1 MKKMNRRLLAIGRP
15 IRNYIAIS
23 TVASVLGALSHMGL
37 MGFGAL
43 WLLAAAG
50 FCDGMMTYAAL
61 TVTCAVL
68 IAVCRYLEGLFSHL
82 GAYGIL
88 AKMRVHLFD
97 AIDRIS
103 PAYMIGRETGDI
115 MNIAVADIET
125 LEYFFAHTIGPMF
138 TVILLPV
145 TTVVLAWFVNP
156 LYALVLIPIY
166 IMISV
171 VLPLGAL
178 IAGRGIGMR
187 YREELG
193 DLKSKILESVYSI
206 RDIQIFGAGNRKM
219 EDVMKANSQVNKA
232 ALGLTLHRQT
242 IASFPNFFIY
252 LARILILVCAGYLA
266 SKGIDNPVG
275 TIAISF
281 AATASLSSSFSL
293 TFVVTSLLEA
303 YGAAERIFKIEDT
316 LPETEEP
323 EHAVTCGEI
332 QTIEFKDVTFA
343 YPGTERKILEHF
355 NYVIHKGD
363 QIGIAGES
371 GAGKSTLLRLLLRF
385 YAPTEGQILINGIP
399 LEQISFRELHK
410 RIAFLEQDT
419 YLFDMTI
426 AENIGIAKPGASM
439 EEIKDAAK
447 RAGIA
452 EFIHTLPD
460 GYDTDMGQMSARL
473 SGGERQRIGIARILL
488 RNPDI
493 CLMDEPSSALD
504 ALHEKELLHTL
515 QTAYAGKTLLLIS
528 HRGSTLTGCR
538 RILRAEVLKY
548 SIHYRHAPNTAF
560 PRHWRE
566 IVHIGHSTKRPAVPD
581 RYVRPQLVFL

>member
-1 MKKMNRRLLAIGRP
+1 MKEMNRRLLAIGRP
-15 IRNYIAIS
+15 IRKYIAIS
-23 TVASVLGALSHMGL
+23 TIASVVGALSHMGL

-50 FCDGMMTYAAL
+50 FCDGMITYAAL
-61 TVTCAVL
+61 TITCAVL
-68 IAVCRYLEGLFSHL
+68 IALCRYLEGLFSHL

-138 TVILLPV
+138 TVILLPI

-187 YREELG
+187 YREQLG
-193 DLKSKILESVYSI
+193 DLKSRILESVYSI

-219 EDVMKANSQVNKA
+219 EDVMQANRQVNKA
-232 ALGLTLHRQT
+232 AFGLTLHRQT

-266 SKGIDNPVG
+266 SKGIDHPVG

-281 AATASLSSSFSL
+281 TATASLSSSFSL

-316 LPETEEP
+316 LPQTEEP
-323 EHAVTCGEI
+323 ETPVICGEI
-332 QTIEFKDVTFA
+332 ETIEFKDVTFA
-343 YPGTERKILEHF
+343 YPNAERRILDHF

-385 YAPTEGQILINGIP
+385 YAPSEGQILINGIP
-399 LEQISFRELHK
+399 LNQISFSELHQ

-426 AENIGIAKPGASM
+426 AKNIGIAKPEASM
-439 EEIKDAAK
+439 EEIKDAAR

-452 EFIHTLPD
+452 EFIDTLPD

-515 QTAYAGKTLLLIS
+515 KTAYAGKTLLLIS
-528 HRGSTLTGCR
+528 HRGSTLTGCN
-538 RILRAEVLKY
+538 RILRAEDLK
-548 SIHYRHAPNTAF
+548 N
-560 PRHWRE
+560 
-566 IVHIGHSTKRPAVPD
+566 
-581 RYVRPQLVFL
+581 

>member
-1 MKKMNRRLLAIGRP
+1 MKRKFSYSMKKMNRRLLAIGRP

-316 LPETEEP
+316 LPET
-323 EHAVTCGEI
+323 
-332 QTIEFKDVTFA
+332 
-343 YPGTERKILEHF
+343 PGTERKILEHF

-528 HRGSTLTGCR
+528 HRGSTLTGCS
-538 RILRAEVLKY
+538 RILRAEDLK
-548 SIHYRHAPNTAF
+548 
-560 PRHWRE
+560 
-566 IVHIGHSTKRPAVPD
+566 
-581 RYVRPQLVFL
+581 

>member
-1 MKKMNRRLLAIGRP
+1 MKRKFSYSMKKMNRRLLAIGRP

-293 TFVVTSLLEA
+293 LEA

-528 HRGSTLTGCR
+528 HRGSTLTGCS
-538 RILRAEVLKY
+538 RILRAEDLK
-548 SIHYRHAPNTAF
+548 
-560 PRHWRE
+560 
-566 IVHIGHSTKRPAVPD
+566 
-581 RYVRPQLVFL
+581 

>member
-1 MKKMNRRLLAIGRP
+1 MKGKFSYSMKEMNRRLLAIGRP
-15 IRNYIAIS
+15 IRKYIAIS
-23 TVASVLGALSHMGL
+23 TIASVLGALSHMGL

-50 FCDGMMTYAAL
+50 FCNGTIAYAAL
-61 TVTCAVL
+61 TIACAVL

-145 TTVVLAWFVNP
+145 TTIALAWFVNP

-166 IMISV
+166 VMISV

-178 IAGRGIGMR
+178 IAGRSIGMR
-187 YREELG
+187 YREQLG

-219 EDVMKANSQVNKA
+219 NYVMQANSRVNKA

-242 IASFPNFFIY
+242 IASFPSFFIY

-266 SKGIDNPVG
+266 SKRIDNPVG

-316 LPETEEP
+316 LPETKEP
-323 EHAVTCGEI
+323 VHPVTCGEI
-332 QTIEFKDVTFA
+332 QTIEFKNVSFA
-343 YPGTERKILEHF
+343 YPGTERMILEHF

-385 YAPTEGQILINGIP
+385 YAPSEGQILINGIP
-399 LEQISFRELHK
+399 LEQISFSELHK

-426 AENIGIAKPGASM
+426 GENIGIAKPGASI

-447 RAGIA
+447 QAGIA
-452 EFIHTLPD
+452 EFIDTLPE

-528 HRGSTLTGCR
+528 HRSSTLTGCS
-538 RILRAEVLKY
+538 RILQAGELKCY
-548 SIHYRHAPNTAF
+548 SSAMTL
-560 PRHWRE
+560 
-566 IVHIGHSTKRPAVPD
+566 K
-581 RYVRPQLVFL
+581 

>member
-1 MKKMNRRLLAIGRP
+1 MKRKFSYSMKEMNRRLLAIGRP
-15 IRNYIAIS
+15 IRKYIAIS
-23 TVASVLGALSHMGL
+23 TIASVVGALSHMGL

-50 FCDGMMTYAAL
+50 FCDGMLTYAAL
-61 TVTCAVL
+61 TITCAVL
-68 IAVCRYLEGLFSHL
+68 IALCRYLEGLFSHL

-138 TVILLPV
+138 TVILLPI

-187 YREELG
+187 YREQLG
-193 DLKSKILESVYSI
+193 DLKSRILESVYSI

-219 EDVMKANSQVNKA
+219 EDVMQANRQVNKA
-232 ALGLTLHRQT
+232 AFGLTLHRQT

-266 SKGIDNPVG
+266 SKGIDHPVG

-281 AATASLSSSFSL
+281 TATASLSSSFSL

-316 LPETEEP
+316 LPQTEEP
-323 EHAVTCGEI
+323 ETPVVCGEI
-332 QTIEFKDVTFA
+332 ETIEFKDVTFA
-343 YPGTERKILEHF
+343 YPNTERRILDHF

-385 YAPTEGQILINGIP
+385 YAPSEGQILINGIP
-399 LEQISFRELHK
+399 LNQISFSELHQ

-426 AENIGIAKPGASM
+426 AKNIGIAKPEASM
-439 EEIKDAAK
+439 EEIKDAAR

-452 EFIHTLPD
+452 EFIDTLPD

-515 QTAYAGKTLLLIS
+515 KTAYAGKTLLLIS
-528 HRGSTLTGCR
+528 HRGSTLTGCN
-538 RILRAEVLKY
+538 RILRAEDLK
-548 SIHYRHAPNTAF
+548 N
-560 PRHWRE
+560 
-566 IVHIGHSTKRPAVPD
+566 
-581 RYVRPQLVFL
+581 

>member
-1 MKKMNRRLLAIGRP
+1 MKGKFSYSMKEMNRRLLAIGRP
-15 IRNYIAIS
+15 IRKYIAIS
-23 TVASVLGALSHMGL
+23 TIASVLGALSHMGL

-50 FCDGMMTYAAL
+50 FCNGTIAYAAL
-61 TVTCAVL
+61 TIACAVL

-145 TTVVLAWFVNP
+145 TTIALAWFVNP

-166 IMISV
+166 VMISV

-178 IAGRGIGMR
+178 IAGRSIGMR
-187 YREELG
+187 YREQLG
-193 DLKSKILESVYSI
+193 NLKSKILESVYSI

-219 EDVMKANSQVNKA
+219 NDVMQANSRVNKA

-242 IASFPNFFIY
+242 IASFPSFFIY

-316 LPETEEP
+316 LPETKEP
-323 EHAVTCGEI
+323 VHPVTCGEI
-332 QTIEFKDVTFA
+332 QTIEFKNVSFA
-343 YPGTERKILEHF
+343 YPGTERMILEHF

-385 YAPTEGQILINGIP
+385 YAPSEGQILINGIP
-399 LEQISFRELHK
+399 LEQISFSELHK

-426 AENIGIAKPGASM
+426 RENIGIAKPGASI

-447 RAGIA
+447 QAGIA
-452 EFIHTLPD
+452 EFIDTLPE

-528 HRGSTLTGCR
+528 HRSSTLTGCS
-538 RILRAEVLKY
+538 RILQAGELKCY
-548 SIHYRHAPNTAF
+548 SSAMTL
-560 PRHWRE
+560 
-566 IVHIGHSTKRPAVPD
+566 K
-581 RYVRPQLVFL
+581 

>member
-1 MKKMNRRLLAIGRP
+1 MKGKFSYSMKEMNRRLLAIGRP
-15 IRNYIAIS
+15 IRKYIAIS
-23 TVASVLGALSHMGL
+23 TIASVVGALSHMGL

-50 FCDGMMTYAAL
+50 FCDGMLTYAAL
-61 TVTCAVL
+61 TITCAVL
-68 IAVCRYLEGLFSHL
+68 IALCRYLEGLFSHL

-187 YREELG
+187 YREQLG
-193 DLKSKILESVYSI
+193 DLKSRILESVYSI

-219 EDVMKANSQVNKA
+219 EDVMQANRQVNKA

-266 SKGIDNPVG
+266 SKGIDHPVG

-281 AATASLSSSFSL
+281 TATASLSSSFSL

-316 LPETEEP
+316 LPQTEEP
-323 EHAVTCGEI
+323 ETPVVCGEI
-332 QTIEFKDVTFA
+332 ETIEFKDVTFA
-343 YPGTERKILEHF
+343 YPNTERRILDHF

-385 YAPTEGQILINGIP
+385 YAPSEGQILINGIP
-399 LEQISFRELHK
+399 LNQISFSELHQ

-426 AENIGIAKPGASM
+426 AKNIGIAKPEASM
-439 EEIKDAAK
+439 EEIKDAAR

-452 EFIHTLPD
+452 EFIDTLPD

-515 QTAYAGKTLLLIS
+515 KTAYAGKTLLLIS
-528 HRGSTLTGCR
+528 HRGSTLTGCN
-538 RILRAEVLKY
+538 RILRAEDLK
-548 SIHYRHAPNTAF
+548 N
-560 PRHWRE
+560 
-566 IVHIGHSTKRPAVPD
+566 
-581 RYVRPQLVFL
+581 

>member
-1 MKKMNRRLLAIGRP
+1 MKRKFSYSMKKMNRRLLAIGRP

-419 YLFDMTI
+419 YLFDI

-528 HRGSTLTGCR
+528 HRGSTLTGCS
-538 RILRAEVLKY
+538 RILRAEDLK
-548 SIHYRHAPNTAF
+548 
-560 PRHWRE
+560 
-566 IVHIGHSTKRPAVPD
+566 
-581 RYVRPQLVFL
+581 

>member
-1 MKKMNRRLLAIGRP
+1 MKGKFSYSMKEMNRRLLAIGRP
-15 IRNYIAIS
+15 IRKYIAIS
-23 TVASVLGALSHMGL
+23 TIASVVGALSHMGL
-37 MGFGAL
+37 MGFGAF

-50 FCDGMMTYAAL
+50 FCDGMTTYAAL
-61 TVTCAVL
+61 TITCAVL
-68 IAVCRYLEGLFSHL
+68 IALCRYLEGLFSHL

-187 YREELG
+187 YREQLG
-193 DLKSKILESVYSI
+193 DLKSRILESVYSI

-219 EDVMKANSQVNKA
+219 EDVMQANRQVNKA
-232 ALGLTLHRQT
+232 AFGLTLHRQT

-266 SKGIDNPVG
+266 SKGIDHPVG

-281 AATASLSSSFSL
+281 TATASLSSSFSL

-316 LPETEEP
+316 LPQTEEP
-323 EHAVTCGEI
+323 ETPVVCGEI
-332 QTIEFKDVTFA
+332 KTIEFKDVTFA
-343 YPGTERKILEHF
+343 YPNTERRILDHF

-385 YAPTEGQILINGIP
+385 YAPSEGQILINGIP
-399 LEQISFRELHK
+399 LNQISFSELHQ

-426 AENIGIAKPGASM
+426 AKNIGIAKPEASM
-439 EEIKDAAK
+439 EEIKDAAR

-452 EFIHTLPD
+452 EFIDTLPD

-488 RNPDI
+488 RDPDI

-515 QTAYAGKTLLLIS
+515 KTAYAGKTLLLIS
-528 HRGSTLTGCR
+528 HRGSTLTGCN
-538 RILRAEVLKY
+538 RILRAEDLK
-548 SIHYRHAPNTAF
+548 N
-560 PRHWRE
+560 
-566 IVHIGHSTKRPAVPD
+566 
-581 RYVRPQLVFL
+581 

>member
-1 MKKMNRRLLAIGRP
+1 MKRKFSYSMKKMNRRLLAIGRP

-219 EDVMKANSQVNKA
+219 EDVMKTNSQVNKA

-316 LPETEEP
+316 
-323 EHAVTCGEI
+323 
-332 QTIEFKDVTFA
+332 
-343 YPGTERKILEHF
+343 
-355 NYVIHKGD
+355 
-363 QIGIAGES
+363 IA
-371 GAGKSTLLRLLLRF
+371 
-385 YAPTEGQILINGIP
+385 
-399 LEQISFRELHK
+399 
-410 RIAFLEQDT
+410 
-419 YLFDMTI
+419 
-426 AENIGIAKPGASM
+426 
-439 EEIKDAAK
+439 
-447 RAGIA
+447 
-452 EFIHTLPD
+452 
-460 GYDTDMGQMSARL
+460 
-473 SGGERQRIGIARILL
+473 
-488 RNPDI
+488 
-493 CLMDEPSSALD
+493 
-504 ALHEKELLHTL
+504 
-515 QTAYAGKTLLLIS
+515 
-528 HRGSTLTGCR
+528 
-538 RILRAEVLKY
+538 
-548 SIHYRHAPNTAF
+548 
-560 PRHWRE
+560 
-566 IVHIGHSTKRPAVPD
+566 
-581 RYVRPQLVFL
+581 

>member
-1 MKKMNRRLLAIGRP
+1 MKRTFSYSMKEMNRRLLAIGRP
-15 IRNYIAIS
+15 IRKYIAIS
-23 TVASVLGALSHMGL
+23 TIASVVGALSHMGL

-50 FCDGMMTYAAL
+50 FCDGMITYAAL
-61 TVTCAVL
+61 TITCAVL
-68 IAVCRYLEGLFSHL
+68 IALCRYLEGLFSHL

-187 YREELG
+187 YREQLG
-193 DLKSKILESVYSI
+193 DLKSRILESVYSI

-219 EDVMKANSQVNKA
+219 EDVMQANSQVNKA
-232 ALGLTLHRQT
+232 AFGLTLHRQT

-266 SKGIDNPVG
+266 SKGIDHPVG

-281 AATASLSSSFSL
+281 TATASLSSSFSL

-316 LPETEEP
+316 LPQTEEP
-323 EHAVTCGEI
+323 ETPVVCGEI
-332 QTIEFKDVTFA
+332 ETIEFKDVTFA
-343 YPGTERKILEHF
+343 YPNTERRILDHF

-385 YAPTEGQILINGIP
+385 YAPSEGQILINGIP
-399 LEQISFRELHK
+399 LNQISFSELHQ

-426 AENIGIAKPGASM
+426 AKNIGIAKPEASM
-439 EEIKDAAK
+439 EEIKDAAR

-452 EFIHTLPD
+452 EFIDTLPD

-515 QTAYAGKTLLLIS
+515 KTAYAGKTLLLIS
-528 HRGSTLTGCR
+528 HRGSTLTGCN
-538 RILRAEVLKY
+538 RILRAEDLK
-548 SIHYRHAPNTAF
+548 N
-560 PRHWRE
+560 
-566 IVHIGHSTKRPAVPD
+566 
-581 RYVRPQLVFL
+581 

>member
-1 MKKMNRRLLAIGRP
+1 MKRKFSYSMKKMNRRLLAIGRP

-97 AIDRIS
+97 AIDRISS

-528 HRGSTLTGCR
+528 HRGSTLTGCS
-538 RILRAEVLKY
+538 RILRAEDLK
-548 SIHYRHAPNTAF
+548 
-560 PRHWRE
+560 
-566 IVHIGHSTKRPAVPD
+566 
-581 RYVRPQLVFL
+581 

>member
-1 MKKMNRRLLAIGRP
+1 MKGKFSYSMKEMNRRLLAIGRP
-15 IRNYIAIS
+15 IRKYIAIS
-23 TVASVLGALSHMGL
+23 TIASVVGALSHMGL

-50 FCDGMMTYAAL
+50 FCDGMITYAAL
-61 TVTCAVL
+61 TITCAVL
-68 IAVCRYLEGLFSHL
+68 IALCRYLDGLFSHL

-97 AIDRIS
+97 SIDRIS

-187 YREELG
+187 YREQLG
-193 DLKSKILESVYSI
+193 DLKSRILESVYSI

-219 EDVMKANSQVNKA
+219 EDVMQANSQVNKA
-232 ALGLTLHRQT
+232 AFGLTLHRQT

-266 SKGIDNPVG
+266 SKGIDHPVG

-281 AATASLSSSFSL
+281 TATASLSSSFSL

-316 LPETEEP
+316 LPQTEEP
-323 EHAVTCGEI
+323 ETPVVCGEI
-332 QTIEFKDVTFA
+332 ETIEFKDVTFA
-343 YPGTERKILEHF
+343 YPNTERRILDHF

-385 YAPTEGQILINGIP
+385 YAPSEGQILINGIP
-399 LEQISFRELHK
+399 LNQISFSELHQ

-426 AENIGIAKPGASM
+426 AKNIGIAKPEASM
-439 EEIKDAAK
+439 EEIKDAAR

-452 EFIHTLPD
+452 EFIDTLPD

-515 QTAYAGKTLLLIS
+515 KTAYAGKTLLLIS
-528 HRGSTLTGCR
+528 HRGSTLTGCN
-538 RILRAEVLKY
+538 RILRAEDLK
-548 SIHYRHAPNTAF
+548 N
-560 PRHWRE
+560 
-566 IVHIGHSTKRPAVPD
+566 
-581 RYVRPQLVFL
+581 

>member
-1 MKKMNRRLLAIGRP
+1 MKRKFSYSMKEMNRRLLAIGRP
-15 IRNYIAIS
+15 IRKYIAIS
-23 TVASVLGALSHMGL
+23 TIASVVGALSHMGL

-50 FCDGMMTYAAL
+50 FCDGMLTYAAL
-61 TVTCAVL
+61 TITCAVL
-68 IAVCRYLEGLFSHL
+68 IALCRYLEGLFSHL

-138 TVILLPV
+138 TVILLPI

-187 YREELG
+187 YREQLG
-193 DLKSKILESVYSI
+193 DLKSRILESVYSI

-219 EDVMKANSQVNKA
+219 EDVMQANKQVNKA

-266 SKGIDNPVG
+266 SKGIDHPVG

-281 AATASLSSSFSL
+281 TATASLSSSFSL

-316 LPETEEP
+316 LPQTEEP
-323 EHAVTCGEI
+323 ETPVVCGEI
-332 QTIEFKDVTFA
+332 ETIEFKDVTFA
-343 YPGTERKILEHF
+343 YPNTERRILDHF

-385 YAPTEGQILINGIP
+385 YAPSEGQILINGIP
-399 LEQISFRELHK
+399 LNQISFSELHQ

-426 AENIGIAKPGASM
+426 AKNIGIAKPEASM
-439 EEIKDAAK
+439 EEIKDAAR

-452 EFIHTLPD
+452 EFIDTLPD

-515 QTAYAGKTLLLIS
+515 KTAYAGKTLLLIS
-528 HRGSTLTGCR
+528 HRGSTLTGCN
-538 RILRAEVLKY
+538 RILRAEDLK
-548 SIHYRHAPNTAF
+548 N
-560 PRHWRE
+560 
-566 IVHIGHSTKRPAVPD
+566 
-581 RYVRPQLVFL
+581 

>member
-1 MKKMNRRLLAIGRP
+1 MKRKFSYSMKEMNRRLLAIGRP
-15 IRNYIAIS
+15 IRKYIAIS
-23 TVASVLGALSHMGL
+23 TIASVVGALSHMGL

-50 FCDGMMTYAAL
+50 FCDGMITYAAL
-61 TVTCAVL
+61 TITCAVL
-68 IAVCRYLEGLFSHL
+68 IALCRYLEGLFSHL

-187 YREELG
+187 YREQLG
-193 DLKSKILESVYSI
+193 DLKSRILESVYSI

-219 EDVMKANSQVNKA
+219 EDVMQANKQVNKA

-266 SKGIDNPVG
+266 SKGIDHPVG

-281 AATASLSSSFSL
+281 TATASLSSSFSL

-316 LPETEEP
+316 LPQTEEP
-323 EHAVTCGEI
+323 ETPVVCGEI
-332 QTIEFKDVTFA
+332 ETIEFKDVTFA
-343 YPGTERKILEHF
+343 YPNTERRILDHF

-385 YAPTEGQILINGIP
+385 YAPSEGQILINGIP
-399 LEQISFRELHK
+399 LNQISFSELHQ

-426 AENIGIAKPGASM
+426 AKNIGIAKPEASM
-439 EEIKDAAK
+439 EEIKDAAR

-452 EFIHTLPD
+452 EFIDTLPD

-515 QTAYAGKTLLLIS
+515 KTAYAGKTLLLIS
-528 HRGSTLTGCR
+528 HRGSTLTGCN
-538 RILRAEVLKY
+538 RILRAEDLK
-548 SIHYRHAPNTAF
+548 N
-560 PRHWRE
+560 
-566 IVHIGHSTKRPAVPD
+566 
-581 RYVRPQLVFL
+581 

>member
-1 MKKMNRRLLAIGRP
+1 MKRKFSYSMKEMNRRLLAIGRP
-15 IRNYIAIS
+15 IRKYIAIS
-23 TVASVLGALSHMGL
+23 TIASVVGALSHMGL

-50 FCDGMMTYAAL
+50 FCDGMITYAAL
-61 TVTCAVL
+61 TITCAVL
-68 IAVCRYLEGLFSHL
+68 IALCRYLEGLFSHL

-187 YREELG
+187 YREQLG
-193 DLKSKILESVYSI
+193 DLKSRILESVYSI

-219 EDVMKANSQVNKA
+219 EDVMQANSQVNKA

-266 SKGIDNPVG
+266 SKGIDHPVG

-281 AATASLSSSFSL
+281 TATASLSSSFSL

-316 LPETEEP
+316 LPQTEEP
-323 EHAVTCGEI
+323 ETPVVCGEI
-332 QTIEFKDVTFA
+332 ETIEFKDVTFA
-343 YPGTERKILEHF
+343 YPNTERRILDHF

-385 YAPTEGQILINGIP
+385 YAPSEGQILINSIP
-399 LEQISFRELHK
+399 LNQISFSELHQ

-426 AENIGIAKPGASM
+426 AKNIGIAKPEASM
-439 EEIKDAAK
+439 EEIKDAAR

-452 EFIHTLPD
+452 EFIDTLPD

-504 ALHEKELLHTL
+504 ALHEIELLHTL
-515 QTAYAGKTLLLIS
+515 KTAYADKTLLLIS
-528 HRGSTLTGCR
+528 HRGSTLTGCN
-538 RILRAEVLKY
+538 RILRAEDLK
-548 SIHYRHAPNTAF
+548 N
-560 PRHWRE
+560 
-566 IVHIGHSTKRPAVPD
+566 
-581 RYVRPQLVFL
+581 

>member
-1 MKKMNRRLLAIGRP
+1 MKGKFSYSMKEMNRRLLAIGRP
-15 IRNYIAIS
+15 IRKYIAIS
-23 TVASVLGALSHMGL
+23 TIASVVGALSHMGL

-50 FCDGMMTYAAL
+50 FCDGMITYAAL
-61 TVTCAVL
+61 TITCAVL
-68 IAVCRYLEGLFSHL
+68 IALCRYLEGLFSHL

-138 TVILLPV
+138 TVILLPIA
-145 TTVVLAWFVNP
+145 TVVLAWFVNP

-187 YREELG
+187 YREQLG
-193 DLKSKILESVYSI
+193 DLKSRILESVYSI

-219 EDVMKANSQVNKA
+219 EDVMQANRQVNKA
-232 ALGLTLHRQT
+232 AFGLTLHRQT

-266 SKGIDNPVG
+266 SKGIDHPVG

-281 AATASLSSSFSL
+281 TATASLSSSFSL

-316 LPETEEP
+316 LPQTEEP
-323 EHAVTCGEI
+323 ETPVICGEI
-332 QTIEFKDVTFA
+332 ETIEFKDVTFA
-343 YPGTERKILEHF
+343 YPNTERRILDHF

-385 YAPTEGQILINGIP
+385 YAPSEGQILINGIP
-399 LEQISFRELHK
+399 LNQISFSELHQ

-426 AENIGIAKPGASM
+426 AKNIGIAKPEASM
-439 EEIKDAAK
+439 EEIKDAAR

-452 EFIHTLPD
+452 EFIDTLPD

-515 QTAYAGKTLLLIS
+515 KTAYAGKTLLLIS
-528 HRGSTLTGCR
+528 HRGSTLTGCN
-538 RILRAEVLKY
+538 RILRAEDLK
-548 SIHYRHAPNTAF
+548 N
-560 PRHWRE
+560 
-566 IVHIGHSTKRPAVPD
+566 
-581 RYVRPQLVFL
+581 

>member
-1 MKKMNRRLLAIGRP
+1 MKGKFSYSMKEMNRRLLAIGRP
-15 IRNYIAIS
+15 IRKYIAIS
-23 TVASVLGALSHMGL
+23 TIASVVGALSHMGL

-50 FCDGMMTYAAL
+50 FCDGMITYAAL
-61 TVTCAVL
+61 TITCAVL
-68 IAVCRYLEGLFSHL
+68 IALCRYLEGLFSHL

-97 AIDRIS
+97 SIDRIS

-138 TVILLPV
+138 TVILLPI

-187 YREELG
+187 YREQLG
-193 DLKSKILESVYSI
+193 DLKSRILESVYSI

-219 EDVMKANSQVNKA
+219 EDVMQANKQVNKA

-266 SKGIDNPVG
+266 SKGIDHPVG

-281 AATASLSSSFSL
+281 TATASLSSSFSL

-316 LPETEEP
+316 LPQTEEP
-323 EHAVTCGEI
+323 ETPVVCGEI
-332 QTIEFKDVTFA
+332 ETIEFKDVTFA
-343 YPGTERKILEHF
+343 YPNTERRILDHF

-371 GAGKSTLLRLLLRF
+371 GAGKSTLLRVLLRF
-385 YAPTEGQILINGIP
+385 YAPAEGQILINGIP
-399 LEQISFRELHK
+399 LNQISFSELHQ

-426 AENIGIAKPGASM
+426 AKNIGIAKPEASM
-439 EEIKDAAK
+439 EEIKDAAR

-452 EFIHTLPD
+452 EFIDTLPD

-515 QTAYAGKTLLLIS
+515 KTAYAGKTLLLIS
-528 HRGSTLTGCR
+528 HRGSTLTGCN
-538 RILRAEVLKY
+538 RILRAEDLK
-548 SIHYRHAPNTAF
+548 N
-560 PRHWRE
+560 
-566 IVHIGHSTKRPAVPD
+566 
-581 RYVRPQLVFL
+581 

>member
-1 MKKMNRRLLAIGRP
+1 MKRKFSYSMKEMNRRLLAIGRP
-15 IRNYIAIS
+15 IRKYIAIS
-23 TVASVLGALSHMGL
+23 TIASVVGALSHMGL

-50 FCDGMMTYAAL
+50 FCDGMLTYAAL
-61 TVTCAVL
+61 TITCAVL
-68 IAVCRYLEGLFSHL
+68 IALCRYLEGLFSHL

-138 TVILLPV
+138 TVILLPI

-187 YREELG
+187 YREQLG
-193 DLKSKILESVYSI
+193 DLKSRILESVYSI

-219 EDVMKANSQVNKA
+219 EDVMQANKQVNKA

-266 SKGIDNPVG
+266 SKGIDHPVG

-281 AATASLSSSFSL
+281 TATASLSSSFSL

-316 LPETEEP
+316 LPQTEEP
-323 EHAVTCGEI
+323 ETPVVCGEI
-332 QTIEFKDVTFA
+332 KTIEFKDVTFA
-343 YPGTERKILEHF
+343 YPNTERRILDHF

-385 YAPTEGQILINGIP
+385 YAPSEGQILINGIP
-399 LEQISFRELHK
+399 LNQISFSELHQ

-426 AENIGIAKPGASM
+426 AKNIGIAKPEASM
-439 EEIKDAAK
+439 EEIKDAAR

-452 EFIHTLPD
+452 EFIDTLPD

-515 QTAYAGKTLLLIS
+515 KTAYAGKTLLLIS
-528 HRGSTLTGCR
+528 HRGSTLTGCN
-538 RILRAEVLKY
+538 RILRAEDLK
-548 SIHYRHAPNTAF
+548 N
-560 PRHWRE
+560 
-566 IVHIGHSTKRPAVPD
+566 
-581 RYVRPQLVFL
+581 

>member
-1 MKKMNRRLLAIGRP
+1 MKGKFSYSMKEMNRRLLAIGRP
-15 IRNYIAIS
+15 IRKYIAIS
-23 TVASVLGALSHMGL
+23 TIASVLGALSHMGL

-50 FCDGMMTYAAL
+50 FCNGTIAYAAL
-61 TVTCAVL
+61 TIACAVL

-145 TTVVLAWFVNP
+145 TTIALAWFVNP

-166 IMISV
+166 VMISV

-187 YREELG
+187 YREQLG

-219 EDVMKANSQVNKA
+219 NDVMLANNRVNKA

-242 IASFPNFFIY
+242 IASFPSFFIY

-323 EHAVTCGEI
+323 VHPVTCGEI
-332 QTIEFKDVTFA
+332 QTIEFKNVSFA

-385 YAPTEGQILINGIP
+385 YAPSEGQILINGIP
-399 LEQISFRELHK
+399 LEQISFSELHK

-426 AENIGIAKPGASM
+426 GENIGIAKPGASI
-439 EEIKDAAK
+439 EESKDAAK
-447 RAGIA
+447 QAGIA
-452 EFIHTLPD
+452 EFIDTLPE

-528 HRGSTLTGCR
+528 HRSSTLTGCS
-538 RILRAEVLKY
+538 RILQAGELKC
-548 SIHYRHAPNTAF
+548 YRT
-560 PRHWRE
+560 
-566 IVHIGHSTKRPAVPD
+566 ICK
-581 RYVRPQLVFL
+581 